1 MRQIL
6 CMLQLCFQVFTCMCE
21 TSWARES
28 LYCMKQLYWMYWIW
42 LHIISGVC
50 TQKFH
55 WPSVSPL
62 VSCSRSRPLWSQ
74 GGDQL
79 PSTFEYFSC
88 MVKMDPAS
96 GCPKISIKPVLSRE
110 QLSADFILLGEKW
123 KLLQSGTCNM
133 QNEQER
139 IGGEMMKSIGK
150 KKRSMKE
157 KQQQRALWILY
168 RRKPCTDKENSVYHC

>member
-1 MRQIL
+1 MGTRKLIL
-6 CMLQLCFQVFTCMCE
+6 YE
-21 TSWARES
+21 TIVLNVLNLITLTIHHQWR
-28 LYCMKQLYWMYWIW
+28 LYTNFIGHL
-42 LHIISGVC
+42 
-50 TQKFH
+50 F
-55 WPSVSPL
+55 PL
-62 VSCSRSRPLWSQ
+62 SYRVVAHARPLWSQ

-79 PSTFEYFSC
+79 PGIFEYFSRT
-88 MVKMDPAS
+88 VKMDPAS

-168 RRKPCTDKENSVYHC
+168 RRKPCTDKENSVYRV